1 MSAAPPRASLLLLAY
16 LAFVSLGL
24 PDGLI
29 GVGWPSISADFDVPT
44 GAVGLVLTAGTVGYL
59 TSSVLAGFTLARLG
73 VGRLLAG
80 STLLASLALTGY
92 ASAPALTV
100 MICCALVLGL
110 GSGAIDSG
118 LNAYA
123 AGAFGP
129 RHMNWLHAFFGLGV
143 AIGPLVMTA
152 MLSTGAGWRWGYAV
166 TAAAQLALA
175 TAFAFTVRAWRERP
189 AGTTPRPAPADAGPL
204 HADDPAMPDGPQDS
218 PIPAPAG
225 PAVDARPPSGPA
237 VDASALGGPA
247 LGGAAVDRAA
257 VAGAAVGGA
266 AVDASAL
273 GGAALDDPTPHDP
286 TPHDPASHVP
296 VPAASTPDGPTAGSA
311 GQGESVAVRVRET
324 LRLPAVWLGALA
336 FAVYVAIEVSAG
348 LYAYLLLTEGRGL
361 AGATAGICVSGY
373 WGSLFVGRVV
383 QGLVAERLGT
393 GRVLRGSLLGMAAG
407 AVLVALPA
415 PAWVTVAGLFVIG
428 FAAAPVF
435 PLLTLTTA
443 ERVGAAHADRAI
455 GVQIGAAGIGAALIP
470 AGLGVL
476 LGDISV
482 RLLGPV
488 LTVLAVALLL
498 AHAAATRRP
507 TPPVA

>member
-1 MSAAPPRASLLLLAY
+1 MSVAPPRPALLLLAY

-24 PDGLI
+24 PDGLL
-29 GVGWPSISADFDVPT
+29 GVGWPSISAEFGVPT
-44 GAVGLVLTAGTVGYL
+44 GAVGLVLTAGTIGYL

-92 ASAPALTV
+92 ATAPALTV
-100 MICCALVLGL
+100 LICCALVLGL

-123 AGAFGP
+123 AGAFGA
-129 RHMNWLHAFFGLGV
+129 RHMNWMHAFFGLGV

-166 TAAAQLALA
+166 TAAAQLVLA
-175 TAFAFTVRAWRERP
+175 TAFALTVSAWRDRTGGP
-189 AGTTPRPAPADAGPL
+189 TSPKRAAPADHTAGGPL
-204 HADDPAMPDGPQDS
+204 
-218 PIPAPAG
+218 
-225 PAVDARPPSGPA
+225 DAA
-237 VDASALGGPA
+237 GGPVGHLA
-247 LGGAAVDRAA
+247 GGPVDDAAARAGAPEPAAVRIA
-257 VAGAAVGGA
+257 
-266 AVDASAL
+266 
-273 GGAALDDPTPHDP
+273 
-286 TPHDPASHVP
+286 
-296 VPAASTPDGPTAGSA
+296 
-311 GQGESVAVRVRET
+311 ET
-324 LRLPAVWLGALA
+324 LRLPAVWFGALA

-348 LYAYLLLTEGRGL
+348 LYAFLLLTEGRGL
-361 AGATAGICVSGY
+361 PATVAGLSVSGY

-393 GRVLRGSLLGMAAG
+393 DRVLRGSLLGMTAG
-407 AVLVALPA
+407 AVLIALPA
-415 PAWVTVAGLFVIG
+415 PGWVSVAGLVVLG

-443 ERVGAAHADRAI
+443 ERVGRQHADRVI

-476 LGDISV
+476 LGDTSV

-488 LTVLAVALLL
+488 LTVLAVALLV
-498 AHAAATRRP
+498 AHAAAARRTAAP
-507 TPPVA
+507 AG